1 MTKVIE
7 GKEIANEIEKEIKE
21 EIKGCIIRPSVA
33 VIEVGNNPISKIC
46 IKEKEDACN
55 RVGIYFRHYEFEE
68 GTPELTIINKIKELN
83 NDEYINEIVLQFPIP
98 ENYNEKRLSNV
109 IINSKDIDGITDINV
124 GRLISG
130 RKTITPCTVLSIL
143 KIFQDNEIELSGKDV
158 TIVGKGKLVGKP
170 LINVLLAKG
179 ATVTICHSLT
189 NNLKKHTKD
198 ADIII
203 SAAGVK
209 DLIKEDMIKKDA
221 VVIDVGCSLDGKKIV
236 GDVDFKN
243 VSKKASLIT
252 KQPGG
257 VGPLTVSMFLKNVLM
272 CYNNKK

>member
-83 NDEYINEIVLQFPIP
+83 NDEYINGIVLQFPIP